1 MIVKYWSDYA
11 CPFCYIGETAMKQA
25 IANMKMEH
33 DIKLEMKAFELDP
46 DGSKNYEGPTVEL
59 LSKKYGYT
67 LEEAQKKA
75 GFSFN
80 LLDVF
85 EDYNVQ
91 VYRAIPKQML
101 EAIYDSSEG
110 DEIRIRKA
118 PGKNDPSG
126 DFNIYTEKSSQTV
139 NGYEIVFYAN
149 GNKCG
154 KAVWNMGPY
163 TCSIT
168 SRDRMNVDR
177 AYKTAAKIIQMNTSS
192 HPVAE
197 YER

>member
-1 MIVKYWSDYA
+1 MKKLIIVAAAASLVLSA
-11 CPFCYIGETAMKQA
+11 CVSTNKTESEGKNEAKAIGISNPFHSFKR
-25 IANMKMEH
+25 
-33 DIKLEMKAFELDP
+33 
-46 DGSKNYEGPTVEL
+46 
-59 LSKKYGYT
+59 

>member
-1 MIVKYWSDYA
+1 MKKELIFIAAASLAFSA
-11 CPFCYIGETAMKQA
+11 CVSTEKESPKDTKTISQTNPFQSFKSLKEA
-25 IANMKMEH
+25 E
-33 DIKLEMKAFELDP
+33 KA
-46 DGSKNYEGPTVEL
+46 
-59 LSKKYGYT
+59 
-67 LEEAQKKA
+67 A
-75 GFSFN
+75 GFDFY

-85 EDYNVQ
+85 DDCAIQ

-101 EAIYDSSEG
+101 EAIYDSGSG

-126 DFNIYTEKSSQTV
+126 DYNIYTERSSQTV
-139 NGYEIVFYAN
+139 GSTEIIFYAS

-154 KAVWNMGPY
+154 KVVWHMGNY

-168 SRDRMNVDR
+168 SRDKISLDK
-177 AYKTAAKIIQMNTSS
+177 AFKTASKIIEMNSRPAKPTSS
-192 HPVAE
+192 

>member
-1 MIVKYWSDYA
+1 
-11 CPFCYIGETAMKQA
+11 MKRTIFA
-25 IANMKMEH
+25 IAIAAFVLGGCLSTQKENSAQDSASQNAVGAPNPFYSFKN
-33 DIKLEMKAFELDP
+33 LEDAE
-46 DGSKNYEGPTVEL
+46 
-59 LSKKYGYT
+59 
-67 LEEAQKKA
+67 KKA
-75 GFSFN
+75 GFKFN

-85 EDYNVQ
+85 ENYTIQ
-91 VYRAIPKQML
+91 AYRVIPKQLL
-101 EAIYDSSEG
+101 EAVYDSESG